1 MNNKIHQPS
10 LSELFREFEK
20 SLGFKNEIKWFLCI
34 AIILYHLVGIYWCYH
49 YAFPVKWQTLVFALV
64 MYVLS
69 GFGITG
75 GAHRLWT
82 HKSYKAKL
90 PMKILL
96 LTCFATAGQNSLK
109 QWVRDH
115 RVHHKYS
122 DTDAD
127 PHNANRGLFF
137 SHIGWLMMKKN
148 ELVLL
153 RGKQIDMSD
162 IENDPLLNSY
172 ERYFGYLKLMFCY
185 ILPTTAGIWL
195 WNENWRCA
203 VAWQCFIRFLGMFH
217 SELTVNSL
225 AHIYGY
231 KPYNKNIPPSENRFV
246 ATCTLGEGW
255 HNYHHAFPFDYKAAE
270 HFDILNITT
279 WLIRLGAKIGW
290 VYDLKEATPQMINSI
305 ANRLGDGTPVHF
317 PLPKDQID
325 NDPHKNSVISDEK
338 NY

>member
-1 MNNKIHQPS
+1 MEPTMEDKRIKRGIT
-10 LSELFREFEK
+10 LSEIVQNFEK
-20 SLGFKNEIKWFLCI
+20 NLGFKNDIKWSSFI
-34 AIILYHLVGIYWCYH
+34 FITLYHVLAVYWCYH
-49 YAFPVKWQTLVFALV
+49 YAFPVKWQSLVFALI
-64 MYVLS
+64 MYVAS

-82 HKSYKAKL
+82 HKSYKATLPLKL
-90 PMKILL
+90 FLL
-96 LTCFATAGQNSLK
+96 LCFSSAGQNSLLH
-109 QWVRDH
+109 WVRDH

-148 ELVLL
+148 SEVIL
-153 RGKQIDMSD
+153 RGKQMDMSD
-162 IENDPLLNSY
+162 IENDPLIQFY
-172 ERYFGYLKLMFCY
+172 ERNFTMLKLVFCY
-185 ILPTTAGIWL
+185 ILPTMLGVWL
-195 WNENWRCA
+195 WNEDWKCA

-225 AHIYGY
+225 AHAYGY
-231 KPYNKNIPPSENRFV
+231 KPYNKNIVPAENRFV

-270 HFDILNITT
+270 HFDVLNFATT
-279 WLIRLGAKIGW
+279 FIRFFEKIGW
-290 VYDLKEATPQMINSI
+290 AYDLREASPEVINSM

-317 PLPKDQID
+317 PLPADKLKEDR
-325 NDPHKNSVISDEK
+325 SSG
-338 NY
+338 